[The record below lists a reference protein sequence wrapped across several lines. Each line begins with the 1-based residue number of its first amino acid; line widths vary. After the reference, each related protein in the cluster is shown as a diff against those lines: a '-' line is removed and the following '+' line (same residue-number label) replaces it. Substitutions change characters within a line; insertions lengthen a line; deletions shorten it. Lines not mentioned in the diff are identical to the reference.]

1 VTVVQLGV
9 GGRGHRSWAGRGARR
24 PRSVP
29 NDYQNLDHL
38 AECVLAFQDR
48 YNHAAQP
55 FDWTHTRDD
64 LNAFLRRLD
73 NDAA

>member
-1 VTVVQLGV
+1 MGWS
-9 GGRGHRSWAGRGARR
+9 RRSRR
-24 PRSVP
+24 PRSVA
-29 NDYQNLDHL
+29 NDFQNLDHL
-38 AECVLAFQDR
+38 AERVLAFQDR